1 MIAKIEKMNK
11 NCMKGLVKQVMS
23 ITVYSAKKTFTQL
36 CRAKASNKRLQEMV
50 ESSKCL
56 NKASAEIQ
64 KCYDHTIDHFISLKQ
79 VDNKVK
85 IPMAC
90 W

>member
-1 MIAKIEKMNK
+1 MISQMEKMNK

-23 ITVYSAKKTFTQL
+23 ITLYSAKKTFTQL
-36 CRAKASNKRLQEMV
+36 CRTKSTNKRLQELI

-56 NKASAEIQ
+56 NKANNEIQ
-64 KCYDHTIDHFISLKQ
+64 KCYDNTIDHFISLKG